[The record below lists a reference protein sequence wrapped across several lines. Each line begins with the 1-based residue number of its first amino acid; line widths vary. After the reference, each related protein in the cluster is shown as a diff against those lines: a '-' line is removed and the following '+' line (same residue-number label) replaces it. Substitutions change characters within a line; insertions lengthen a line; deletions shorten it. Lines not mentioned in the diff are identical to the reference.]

1 MKNVLVA
8 VAALALFSSTC
19 RAADYTIDADH
30 STVGFKVRHLAI
42 SSVAGSFGKFTGSFS
57 YNPTDLSQSTVEASI
72 DTKSI
77 NTSQQ
82 KRDDHLRGEDFLFTD
97 KFSTISFKSKE
108 IKDGT
113 PESFKVV
120 GDLTIRGV
128 TKPVVLDV
136 SLGGVAKDMY
146 GNERAAFSAIAKINR
161 KDFGLTW
168 NKLLETGALVVGDE
182 VQIALEIEGIKKAG
196 A

>member
-8 VAALALFSSTC
+8 LSTLALCSSTC
-19 RAADYTIDADH
+19 LAADFSIDPDH
-30 STVGFKVRHLAI
+30 STIGFKVRHLAI
-42 SSVAGSFGKFTGSFS
+42 SSVAGSFGTFS
-57 YNPTDLSQSTVEASI
+57 GTFAYDSTDVSKSSVEASI
-72 DTKSI
+72 QTKSI

-82 KRDDHLRGEDFLFTD
+82 KRDDHLRSEDFLFVD
-97 KFSTISFKSKE
+97 KFSAITFKSKE
-108 IKDGT
+108 IKDAT
-113 PESFKVV
+113 PESFKVL

-146 GNERAAFSAIAKINR
+146 GNERAAFSAVAKINR